1 MSYKKTTWINDS
13 TPVNADNMNKIEEGI
28 EAAHNDIST
37 VRQDLSKLSGNTDT
51 SIEDLETSVKD
62 LDEKVQSV
70 EEDAEV
76 VREKIDLVPMGVI
89 SFDDISDPLLA
100 ATQALKEAK
109 KFFPD
114 NDVSEYKFV
123 FRERK
128 TGDLYYGTIGNL
140 GTYES
145 APELLRSVG
154 NPLSDYDEKIA
165 ELTVNDETCN
175 LEVSGLKERVETIE
189 EDLESPKPSAFVIA
203 EARGMLA
210 AVTIKK
216 TLENVLPEET
226 DVSEI
231 PVYLYDQTTKFL
243 GITTISKE
251 MLNNEGEVFDKV
263 CFLGD
268 IVTKEDVYEV
278 EEATVH
284 YFTEERELEDQGEC
298 DISVG
303 DSTEL
308 GVSRHIKYRVRH
320 SGETIALY
328 SDTSNDVVIALGD
341 EVYSGVLKKGI
352 PLILP
357 KDITEQNEFE
367 NLNESRPVV
376 SGEAEKAWVSGCDV
390 IVGFFGDMPKS
401 CVVSPYIDALLNS
414 VESDVENQK
423 PAAYVEVEN
432 IESASEAQKILKAV
446 TASGLVPEGM
456 SSQEFPAYVY
466 DRNTKFLYKCSAKEV
481 TAIYT
486 SLIAG
491 GTPEMPEKI
500 CYLGDIVSKQYV
512 DALFQSIIDG
522 NEVAY

>member
-51 SIEDLETSVKD
+51 SIEALETSVKD
-62 LDEKVQSV
+62 LDERV
-70 EEDAEV
+70 
-76 VREKIDLVPMGVI
+76 EKIDLVPMGVI

-145 APELLRSVG
+145 APELLRGVG
-154 NPLSDYDEKIA
+154 NPLSDYDEKIT
-165 ELTVNDETCN
+165 ELTVNDETRN
-175 LEVSGLKERVETIE
+175 LEVSDLKERVETIE

-203 EARGMLA
+203 EERGMLA

-216 TLENVLPEET
+216 TLENVLPEEA

-278 EEATVH
+278 EEATVR
-284 YFTEERELEDQGEC
+284 YFTEGRELEDQGEC
-298 DISVG
+298 DITIGSDG
-303 DSTEL
+303 AEL
-308 GVSRHIKYRVRH
+308 GVSHHIKYKVRH
-320 SGETIALY
+320 SGETITLY
-328 SDTSNDVVIALGD
+328 SDTNMPVIIALCD
-341 EVYSGVLKKGI
+341 EVYSGVLKEGI

-512 DALFQSIIDG
+512 DVLFQSIIDG